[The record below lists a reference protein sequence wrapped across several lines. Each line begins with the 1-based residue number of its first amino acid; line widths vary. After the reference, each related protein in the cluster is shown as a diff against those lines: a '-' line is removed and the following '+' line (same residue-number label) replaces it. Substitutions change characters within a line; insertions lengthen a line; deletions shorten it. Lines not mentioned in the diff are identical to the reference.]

1 MGCDRAY
8 DRKGGIGVTVEK
20 LKHIKNIRVL
30 LFGDFMVDKYIYG
43 KVTRISPEAPVP
55 VLQVTKKQ
63 IKLGGAGN
71 VVNNIMTLGAKV
83 RALGCIGQ
91 DADGEWIISELEENG
106 IETGYIQQ
114 FSRVKTISKTR
125 LVAKNQ
131 QFLRYDEEK
140 IEAIPEEYI
149 AYMEMNK
156 AAIFQNIQV
165 VIISDYGK
173 GAVTE
178 ESAQLLISYANEKG
192 IPVIIDPKGKDYG
205 KYAGAYACTPNVKE
219 LSDVIGHE
227 LITEENLA
235 AAGQEVKKSARIKSL
250 VLTRSEKGITLFD
263 DAGNKKDFPAISKDV
278 VDVTGAGD
286 TVVCVVALMLVAGFS
301 MEECCVL
308 ANIAASIVCSKFGAA
323 TVSLNELME
332 QIVNS
337 GEFKLVDVTTAR
349 YVLDSLREK
358 GKKIVFTNGCFDM
371 LHAGHLASF
380 LQARKYGDVLM
391 AAVNSDESV
400 RRLKGETRP
409 VINQNDRIAMLCA
422 LECVDYVIL
431 MEDDTPVNL
440 IKALKPDVTVKG
452 RDWEN
457 KYLPER
463 EVVESYGGEV
473 RFIDLE
479 EGISTTNIIRKI
491 MNE

>member
-1 MGCDRAY
+1 M
-8 DRKGGIGVTVEK
+8 TVEK
-20 LKHIKNIRVL
+20 LKRIKDVRVL

-43 KVTRISPEAPVP
+43 KVLRISPEAPVP

-63 IKLGGAGN
+63 TKLGGAGN
-71 VVNNIMTLGAKV
+71 VVNNVMTLGAKV
-83 RALGCIGQ
+83 RVLGCIGK
-91 DADGEWIISELEENG
+91 DADGGWIISELAENG
-106 IETGYIQQ
+106 IETEHIQQ
-114 FSRVKTISKTR
+114 FSHVNTISKTR
-125 LVAKNQ
+125 LVSKNQ

-140 IEAIPEEYI
+140 IQGIPREYI
-149 AYMEMNK
+149 AYMEKNK
-156 AAIFQNIQV
+156 QTIFQDIQV

-173 GAVTE
+173 GVVTE
-178 ESAQLLISYANEKG
+178 ESAQFLISNANERG

-227 LITEENLA
+227 LTTEEDLRT
-235 AAGQEVKKSARIKSL
+235 AGLEVKRNAQIKNL
-250 VLTRSEKGITLFD
+250 LLTRSEKGISLFD
-263 DAGNKKDFPAISKDV
+263 NEGTVKDFPAVSKDV

-286 TVVCVVALMLVAGFS
+286 TVVCVAALMLVAGFS

-323 TVSLNELME
+323 TLSLNELME

-358 GKKIVFTNGCFDM
+358 RKKIVFTNGCFDM

-380 LQARKYGDVLM
+380 LQARKYGDVLIV
-391 AAVNSDESV
+391 AVNSDQSV

-431 MEDDTPVNL
+431 MEDDTPINL

-452 RDWEN
+452 RDWEDKN
-457 KYLPER
+457 LPER
-463 EVVESYGGEV
+463 PIVEEYGGQV
-473 RFIDLE
+473 CFINLE
-479 EGISTTNIIRKI
+479 EGLSTTNIIRKI